1 MRYLDE
7 IDTIASTEPDNPL
20 IVGTALHTGIEKG
33 VDAAIEEYFM
43 SFPIIDE
50 GHINEAIKLEYLI
63 PKAKKLLPPGE
74 YEVEI
79 QDDDFIGFIDLLAP
93 ATVLKEICAILD
105 VDFEE
110 IKDKVPKQPATDLND
125 ASEKLASV
133 VPQEGGDGGTGGE
146 GV

>member
-93 ATVLKEICAILD
+93 ATVFERGVEVPNMFDIYDFKYSNNVQHYKES
-105 VDFEE
+105 
-110 IKDKVPKQPATDLND
+110 KQLHLY
-125 ASEKLASV
+125 KHFF
-133 VPQEGGDGGTGGE
+133 
-146 GV
+146 

>member
-1 MRYLDE
+1 
-7 IDTIASTEPDNPL
+7 
-20 IVGTALHTGIEKG
+20 
-33 VDAAIEEYFM
+33 M

-93 ATVLKEICAILD
+93 ATVFERGVEVPNMFDIYDFKYSNNVQHYKESKQLHLYKHFSKRHTLGSTSEICSSCSFRKIIRSRRRTKA
-105 VDFEE
+105 
-110 IKDKVPKQPATDLND
+110 
-125 ASEKLASV
+125 
-133 VPQEGGDGGTGGE
+133 
-146 GV
+146 